1 MIKLKAETN
10 LAPKLQTPRAVA
22 AKSVGK
28 KSEFATKLMLKV
40 HVTPNYVSKKQTK
53 NQIEL

>member
-1 MIKLKAETN
+1 MKLKAETN
-10 LAPKLQTPRAVA
+10 LAPKLHMPRAVA

-40 HVTPNYVSKKQTK
+40 HVTPNFVSKKQTK
-53 NQIEL
+53 NHIEL